1 MIMQQCLIAV
11 IIYLML
17 IIVVL
22 LIMTIPATDYGELG
36 LVLHNFGGMLTSIK
50 IQIYDRQQ
58 KENTNKKRVKW
69 AGSDSEQN

>member
-1 MIMQQCLIAV
+1 
-11 IIYLML
+11 
-17 IIVVL
+17 
-22 LIMTIPATDYGELG
+22 MTIPATDYGELG

-69 AGSDSEQN
+69 AGSNAEQNRTKEHDCIIWQFRLRL